1 MSRRRAKRRSGPASP
16 ASDVEGAPR
25 SAPPRWLLAAG
36 VFLVLL
42 VAYLINGDILPGND
56 SKSNTFLP
64 VSVLNEGNLS
74 FTPAEMPFMF
84 EWGSRTPQG
93 VRPAGRFHW
102 EWRQGRWW
110 LSLPGKVPP
119 TALSDVPS
127 LVPVKE
133 KYYIVPTVRDGQADR
148 SVCVNTFGPGAGLCA
163 LPVSAVL
170 HVATGDL
177 GKNLKTLW
185 YGAKFVAAVMVAASG
200 ALIFLTACSFVG
212 WGKAL
217 AVALAYGLGTC
228 VWSTSSQALWQHG
241 PNEFFLALGTLL
253 LVRIDRGKRNAALCG
268 LAYACAVACRPTSVI
283 VVFAVGVY
291 LVIAQRRF
299 VLPYVLGT
307 LPVALLLAGHN
318 AYYFGSPFT
327 FGQGLAGGDIAYH
340 KTGSYDLWR
349 LPIISADFWQ
359 AMAGLLVSP
368 SRGLLVYSPIM
379 IFAFW
384 GLVAVWRRQEYAA
397 FRPLTV
403 ALAGLLGIAFCWF
416 DWWGG
421 WAYGYRPIVDTMPIF
436 ALLLIPVADAVFRRR
451 WLVGVAATLLVW
463 SIFVQV
469 LGAWAY
475 SLAGWNA
482 RYTVVLDAPGRSDPI
497 VLHDQNEARQWMR
510 EGARVRS
517 EERQDIDR
525 QQNRHRL
532 WSVTECQI
540 LHYLRY
546 FNAERTSKR
555 EMVRQWIQRPET

>member
-1 MSRRRAKRRSGPASP
+1 MSRRRAKRRSSPASP
-16 ASDVEGAPR
+16 PSDVPPPAR
-25 SAPPRWLLAAG
+25 SAPPRWLLAVG

-84 EWGSRTPQG
+84 RWKIQSRPGAKARLASFNHLQWDQVVDGRTL
-93 VRPAGRFHW
+93 RDHYRAGTLAVHH
-102 EWRQGRWW
+102 EM
-110 LSLPGKVPP
+110 
-119 TALSDVPS
+119 
-127 LVPVKE
+127 
-133 KYYIVPTVRDGQADR
+133 YYIVPSMKDGKPDR

-177 GKNLKTLW
+177 GRNLKTLW
-185 YGAKFVAAVMVAASG
+185 YGAKFVAAVLVAASG
-200 ALIFLTACSFVG
+200 ALIFLTACEFVG

-253 LVRIDRGKRNAALCG
+253 LVRIDRGKRNAVLCG

-291 LVIAQRRF
+291 LVITHRRF
-299 VLPYVLGT
+299 VLPYVLGA

-327 FGQGLAGGDIAYH
+327 FGQGLAGGDVAMY
-340 KTGSYDLWR
+340 KTGSPDLWR
-349 LPIISADFWQ
+349 LPFISAEFWQ

-379 IFAFW
+379 LFAFW
-384 GLVAVWRRQEYAA
+384 GLAVVWRRREYAA

-421 WAYGYRPIVDTMPIF
+421 WCYGYRPIVDTMPIF

-451 WLVGVAATLLVW
+451 WLMGVAAALLVW

-469 LGAWAY
+469 LGAWTY
-475 SLAGWNA
+475 NLSGWNQ
-482 RYTVVLDAPGRSDPI
+482 RYTARLAVPGQREPLIVHHQALVQRWRDARAKLLSQES
-497 VLHDQNEARQWMR
+497 V
-510 EGARVRS
+510 
-517 EERQDIDR
+517 DIDKKE
-525 QQNRHRL
+525 NRHRL
-532 WSVTECQI
+532 WSVSDCQI
-540 LHYLRY
+540 LHYLRH
-546 FNAERTSKR
+546 FNAERTNKR

>member
-1 MSRRRAKRRSGPASP
+1 
-16 ASDVEGAPR
+16 
-25 SAPPRWLLAAG
+25 

-56 SKSNTFLP
+56 SKPSTFLP

-84 EWGSRTPQG
+84 RWAIRTPQG
-93 VRPAGRFHW
+93 YRPANFNHLQWDRVVAGRTIRDHYQAGTLQVHH
-102 EWRQGRWW
+102 EMYY
-110 LSLPGKVPP
+110 V
-119 TALSDVPS
+119 VPS
-127 LVPVKE
+127 V
-133 KYYIVPTVRDGQADR
+133 TDGKPDR

-163 LPVSAVL
+163 LPVAAVL
-170 HVATGDL
+170 HAAKGDL
-177 GKNLKTLW
+177 SRELKTLW
-185 YGAKFVAAVMVAASG
+185 FGAKFVAAAMVAASG
-200 ALIFLTACSFVG
+200 ALIFLTACTFIG
-212 WGKAL
+212 CGKAA

-291 LVIAQRRF
+291 LLIAKRRS
-299 VLPYVLGT
+299 VLPYVLGA

-327 FGQGLAGGDIAYH
+327 FGQGLAGGEVAKF
-340 KTGSYDLWR
+340 KTGSPELWR
-349 LPIISADFWQ
+349 LPIISAEFWE
-359 AMAGLLVSP
+359 AAAGLMVSP

-379 IFAFW
+379 LLAFW
-384 GLVAVWRRQEYAA
+384 GLVVVWRRKEYTA

-436 ALLLIPVADAVFRRR
+436 ALLLIPVADAVCQRK
-451 WLVGVAATLLVW
+451 WLVGIAAVLLVW
-463 SIFVQV
+463 SISVQI

-475 SLAGWNA
+475 NLSGWNQRLTA
-482 RYTVVLDAPGRSDPI
+482 RLAVPGR
-497 VLHDQNEARQWMR
+497 RQPLVVHHQALAQRWR
-510 EGARVRS
+510 ETGAKLLAS
-517 EERQDIDR
+517 ESADID
-525 QQNRHRL
+525 QQTNRHRL
-532 WSVTECQI
+532 WSVSDCQI
-540 LHYLRY
+540 LHYLRH
-546 FNAERTSKR
+546 FNAERAAKR